1 MGYSRGFIFY
11 KAVLKKVSFDATLF
25 HKELHKAQA
34 NLDHAEVLLLNT
46 WVLRFLKQNPQLN
59 NISII

>member
-11 KAVLKKVSFDATLF
+11 KAVLRKVSFDATLF

-46 WVLRFLKQNPQLN
+46 WVLCFLKQNPQLN